1 MQPQWLLR
9 KGTSIATIV
18 IHSRGQVAALTL
30 RTNGAQHMNF
40 LTIMSAG
47 VFAVLG
53 TLHLVYTLHDF
64 GERPRYFRPA
74 DRSLLPAM
82 RKTTTAIGPTGRDYW
97 SGILGFNLSHSI
109 GVLLFA
115 LLIVVTAQYQISWL
129 KPILALVGGAFAAR
143 ADSGSRWQSLRR
155 DFLAVLVSCP
165 HALEF
170 NRYRTH
176 GSGLGSLARRRL
188 RSRKDTSRP
197 RSIGRL

>member
-1 MQPQWLLR
+1 MAGGRLPHLR
-9 KGTSIATIV
+9 
-18 IHSRGQVAALTL
+18 L

-53 TLHLVYTLHDF
+53 SLHLVYTLHDF
-64 GERPRYFRPA
+64 GGRPRYFRPA

-115 LLIVVTAQYQISWL
+115 LLIVVTTQYQISWL
-129 KPILALVGGAFAAR
+129 KPILALVGAAFAAN
-143 ADSGSRWQSLRR
+143 
-155 DFLAVLVSCP
+155 FLAVLVSRP
-165 HALEF
+165 HARES

-176 GSGLGSLARRRL
+176 GCGLGSVARRKMAEPQRH
-188 RSRKDTSRP
+188 
-197 RSIGRL
+197 